1 MPPTKA
7 PQQHGAIVAEPPWA
21 DATRL
26 VAANRQRLASIDLDL
41 LGRSRADLGRQARQL
56 AVTAAKD
63 YLQQAGEP
71 IAGYDNASLLM
82 AGHQPELFHP
92 GVWVK
97 NFALNGLAK
106 ALGATPVNL
115 IVDNDT
121 TKATSLR
128 LPALAA
134 EKGDCSP

>member
-7 PQQHGAIVAEPPWA
+7 PQQHGAIVAEPPLA
-21 DATRL
+21 DAERL
-26 VAANRQRLASIDLDL
+26 VAANRQRLASIDLHL
-41 LGRSRADLGRQARQL
+41 LGRSWADLSRQARQL
-56 AVTAAKD
+56 AVAAAKE

-71 IAGYDNASLLM
+71 VAGFDDTSLLM

-106 ALGATPVNL
+106 AL
-115 IVDNDT
+115 
-121 TKATSLR
+121 
-128 LPALAA
+128 
-134 EKGDCSP
+134 